1 MMYFCIVFIEISLV
15 WFDYEL
21 RATNKVSCILYL
33 LLSLATYVR
42 PAVWSS
48 LGRSYKYFFS
58 R

>member
-42 PAVWSS
+42 PAVWPSV
-48 LGRSYKYFFS
+48 GRSYK
-58 R
+58 